1 MFVVIIHAHTM
12 KNILHLKYL
21 SLLLIAVS
29 VMFVVGCGRT
39 SDSDPQP
46 IMRLDRILASY
57 DRLDQQLQ
65 AGLLD
70 SVRPEVSAM
79 FAVLGIDSV
88 TPSVLDQWSRS
99 RVVEVFQPAVD
110 SVYPDLDDVSRQIGH
125 IMEAARTQ
133 LPALPPMAFASVV
146 WGNPRPVVRVDSV
159 MLIALNHFLGADYPG
174 YAQWPEYRRV
184 DKTPAMLSYAVASA
198 LAASQYPMDAGM
210 DATLLS
216 WMLYEGALVEAR
228 MRLVPDA
235 HLDAALGYTPDQ
247 LKYAEE
253 HLSDIW
259 QEMSV
264 KRMIYDTDPLLIDRM
279 VAPAP
284 SSPVMLTQAPGR
296 IGRYVGYRIVAAYL
310 SKFPDTHLYQLLSKD
325 FYADQQSLIKSGFS
339 GR

>member
-1 MFVVIIHAHTM
+1 M
-12 KNILHLKYL
+12 KR
-21 SLLLIAVS
+21 SLLLPKYLLGLLVS
-29 VMFVVGCGRT
+29 LSSVFITGCGR
-39 SDSDPQP
+39 SRYVDPQP
-46 IMRLDRILASY
+46 IVRLDRILVSY
-57 DRLDQQLQ
+57 DRYDTQLQ
-65 AGLLD
+65 TALLD
-70 SVRPEVSAM
+70 SMRPELSAM

-88 TPSVLDQWSRS
+88 TPSVLDHWCRS

-110 SVYPDLDDVSRQIGH
+110 SVYPDLDAVSRQIGH
-125 IMEAARTQ
+125 IIEAARTE
-133 LPALPPMAFASVV
+133 LPAIPPLAFASVV
-146 WGNPRPVVRVDSV
+146 WGNPRPVVRVDTV
-159 MLIALNHFLGADYPG
+159 MLIALNHFLGVDYPG
-174 YAQWPEYRRV
+174 YAQWPDYRRTG
-184 DKTPAMLSYAVASA
+184 KTPEMLPYAVASA
-198 LAASQYPMDAGM
+198 LAASQYPMEAGS

-235 HLDAALGYTPDQ
+235 QLDAALGYTPEQ

-253 HLSDIW
+253 HLADIW

-279 VAPAP
+279 VTPAP

-296 IGRYVGYRIVAAYL
+296 IGCYVGYRIIKAYL
-310 SKFPDTHLYQLLSKD
+310 SKFPGIPLYQLLSED

>member
-1 MFVVIIHAHTM
+1 M
-12 KNILHLKYL
+12 KNHLHLKYL
-21 SLLLIAVS
+21 TLLLISISAA
-29 VMFVVGCGRT
+29 FIAGCGR
-39 SDSDPQP
+39 SRHADSQP
-46 IMRLDRILASY
+46 IVRLDRILASY
-57 DRLDQQLQ
+57 DRCDPQQQ
-65 AGLLD
+65 SALLD
-70 SVRPEVSAM
+70 SVQPEVSAM

-88 TPSVLDQWSRS
+88 SPSVLDHWCRS

-110 SVYPDLDDVSRQIGH
+110 SVYPNLDVVSGQIGH
-125 IMEAARTQ
+125 IMDAACSE
-133 LPALPPMAFASVV
+133 LPALPPLTFASVV

-174 YAQWPEYRRV
+174 YAQWPDYRRTG
-184 DKTPAMLSYAVASA
+184 KTPEMLPYAVASA
-198 LAASQYPMDAGM
+198 LAASQYPMEAGT

-235 HLDAALGYTPDQ
+235 QLDAALGYTPEQ

-253 HLSDIW
+253 HLADIW

-296 IGRYVGYRIVAAYL
+296 IGCYVGYRIIKAYL
-310 SKFPDTHLYQLLSKD
+310 SKFPGIPLYQLLSED